1 MINLLPSEYSGGI
14 RLARQNS
21 LIRIWL
27 IGVIV
32 AIIGL
37 LAIIGLGFLYINQ
50 QSKNIQLGIDASKKN
65 LQVQNLSSVQKQSKE
80 ISDNVKTI
88 DQVLG
93 KEVRFSSL
101 IQDIAKILPQGSV
114 LASLSIGQVDGAID
128 LTVNTVDHNSALQT
142 AANLSDP
149 KNNIFDKVDVETIN
163 CKPPDGTEVYYCTS
177 TFRAVFGK
185 TTLNRYLNVP
195 TKAAGS

>member
-21 LIRIWL
+21 LIRTWL

-114 LASLSIGQVDGAID
+114 LGFFGA
-128 LTVNTVDHNSALQT
+128 
-142 AANLSDP
+142 
-149 KNNIFDKVDVETIN
+149 
-163 CKPPDGTEVYYCTS
+163 
-177 TFRAVFGK
+177 
-185 TTLNRYLNVP
+185 
-195 TKAAGS
+195 